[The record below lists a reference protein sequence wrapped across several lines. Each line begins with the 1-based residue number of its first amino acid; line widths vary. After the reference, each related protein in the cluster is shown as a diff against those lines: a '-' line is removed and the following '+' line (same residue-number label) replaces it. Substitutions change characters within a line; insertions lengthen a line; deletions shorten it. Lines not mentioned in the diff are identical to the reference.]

1 VDPIETEFLRAKI
14 TECNITNVVIQEV
27 TIN

>member
-1 VDPIETEFLRAKI
+1 VDPIETEFLNTKI
-14 TECNITNVVIQEV
+14 GECNITNVVIQEV